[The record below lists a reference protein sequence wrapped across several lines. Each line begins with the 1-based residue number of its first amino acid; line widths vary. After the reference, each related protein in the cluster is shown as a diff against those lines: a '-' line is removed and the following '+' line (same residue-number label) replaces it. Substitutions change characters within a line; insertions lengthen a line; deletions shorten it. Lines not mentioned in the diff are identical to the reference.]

1 VADLQVTDALKQDN
15 SNARQT
21 ADQVEPGSLLLRDL
35 GYFSLD
41 AFMQIHQRK
50 AYYISRL
57 QPNIKLYE
65 LKNTAYEVLDLKKIH
80 QRLNRYKLPGMEVDV
95 YLGDKY
101 KVPVRLF
108 IERVPESISEKRLRQ
123 AKSAALRKGRILTTK
138 YKEYATLNLFVTNV
152 PAEWLLSKHVR
163 ILYKLRWQIELRFKV
178 WKSLYNL
185 HVVKKMN
192 QYRFETYLFAKLLL
206 IIINW
211 EIAVNI
217 ISIIWKQH
225 SKMISIYK
233 YYKTATKTSF
243 ILRDLIIN
251 NADNLSSYL
260 SILYRTSLQNLIL
273 ENRKNSSS

>member
-1 VADLQVTDALKQDN
+1 
-15 SNARQT
+15 
-21 ADQVEPGSLLLRDL
+21 
-35 GYFSLD
+35 
-41 AFMQIHQRK
+41 
-50 AYYISRL
+50 
-57 QPNIKLYE
+57 
-65 LKNTAYEVLDLKKIH
+65 
-80 QRLNRYKLPGMEVDV
+80 MEVDV

-123 AKSAALRKGRILTTK
+123 AKSAALRKGRTLTTK
-138 YKEYATLNLFVTNV
+138 YKEYAKLNLFVTNV

-163 ILYKLRWQIELRFKV
+163 ALYKLRWQIELRFKV
-178 WKSLYNL
+178 WKSLCNL
-185 HVVKKMN
+185 HVARKIN

-217 ISIIWKQH
+217 MSMIWKQH

-233 YYKTATKTSF
+233 YYKTAINTSF

-251 NADNLSSYL
+251 NAGNLSSYL
-260 SILYRTSLQNLIL
+260 GILYRTSLQNLIL
-273 ENRKNSSS
+273 EKRKNRSSYYEILLLNVEL